1 MKKHLISLILLVLS
15 LNLCLLKPALSAP
28 VSLFGVP
35 DCGQWVNR
43 KSEPDKAWLLGYVS
57 GLNFKHV
64 EKGGTNALNTVNSAD
79 QMFVWMTN
87 YCQKNPMS
95 KLSDAGFEMF
105 QELLI
110 KAIIKETADSFRK
123 EAEDSKR

>member
-1 MKKHLISLILLVLS
+1 MKTKMSLVVLLLTI
-15 LNLCLLKPALSAP
+15 CMMKPAFSAP

-64 EKGGTNALNTVNSAD
+64 EKGGTNALETVNSAD

-87 YCQKNPMS
+87 YCQKTPMS

-110 KAIIKETADSFRK
+110 KAIIKETSESIRK
-123 EAEDSKR
+123 ESDGSKK

>member
-1 MKKHLISLILLVLS
+1 MKKLSNSLVLLVLS
-15 LNLCLLKPALSAP
+15 LNLCFLKPALSAP

-35 DCGQWVNR
+35 DCGQWVNKR
-43 KSEPDKAWLLGYVS
+43 SEPDKAWLLGYVS

-64 EKGGTNALNTVNSAD
+64 EKGGTNALEIVNSAD

-87 YCQKNPMS
+87 YCQRNPMS

-105 QELLI
+105 QDLLI
-110 KAIIKETADSFRK
+110 KAIIKESVDSIRK
-123 EAEDSKR
+123 ESDASKR

>member
-1 MKKHLISLILLVLS
+1 MKKRLISLVLLALS
-15 LNLCLLKPALSAP
+15 FNLCLLKPAFSAP

-64 EKGGTNALNTVNSAD
+64 EKGGTNALETVNSAD

-110 KAIIKETADSFRK
+110 KAIIKETSESIRK
-123 EAEDSKR
+123 ESDGSKK